1 MRVVDLNGPWM
12 LKGFDAGKGDRDRA
26 HDPHYDDSDWME
38 AHVPGVVH
46 LDLIRLKKIPHPFY
60 GLNELEVKWVED
72 KDWWYRKRLVV
83 DDEVLR
89 SDRVELV
96 FEGLDTF
103 ATVWVNG
110 KEVGRFSNMFRR
122 HRIDVKD
129 LLRRGENVVAVKFDS
144 PTRTLERL
152 YAASDVKLAGAF
164 YFPVVYGRKAQYSF
178 GWDWGPRLPTSGIW
192 RPVWLRACNTCVID
206 SYYFTSEIEASERNA
221 RATCELSLDAFREQ
235 EVEVDVSLAGHG
247 YVDRKIEKRKLT
259 IGQNRFTFEFHVK
272 DPKLWWPNGYGD
284 QALYDLGVSVTRDGT
299 ALDKLSKRVGFRRIE
314 VVQEKDDEGKTFQ
327 FRVNGALIFCKG
339 ANWVP
344 ADSFLPQVTR
354 DRYDYL
360 LSKAKEANM
369 NMLRVWGG
377 GVYESEDFY
386 ELCDE
391 KGIMIWQDF
400 MFACA
405 EYPEEDWFLE
415 ECRKEAEEVVKR
427 LRNHACLAI
436 WCGNNENDWGFK
448 AGWFGKRDAFYGH
461 TIYHKILP
469 EVCARLDPSTFYWPS
484 SPYGGEDPNSQSE
497 GDRHS
502 WDVWSGMKDYSEY
515 LKDKGRFVSEFG
527 FQSLPS
533 METIEKFT
541 APEDRYPQSRVIEHH
556 NKQVN
561 GPERLVWFL
570 SHHFKVPSDLKTF
583 AYLTQVNQG
592 EAMKTGI
599 MHWRRRKFR
608 TAGALIW
615 QLDDCWPVASWSLID
630 YYGDLKASYYYTKRA
645 FDSVALSLVLNGDMI
660 EAWITNDLL
669 DEKKGTLEIV
679 VFNSKDKRTYRKKY
693 EIDVPANSSKL
704 IARIPISEIKKADP
718 PTLVVTGI
726 LKVKGLEERQD
737 TLFLDEPKH
746 IALRKPEIKITK
758 AKALDKS
765 NKRFE
770 VGIASDTLVKAL
782 SLQIKET
789 EATFSDNCFDI
800 PPETERRVEV
810 TLERPTKPSEL
821 RKRLQFV
828 QYGPPGARRL
838 RCRLV
843 ASSLD
848 GKERHNRST

>member
-1 MRVVDLNGPWM
+1 MKIVDLNGVWK
-12 LKGFDAGKGDRDRA
+12 LKHLSTGMNDIEHSSGDSHRGVE
-26 HDPHYDDSDWME
+26 WTE
-38 AHVPGVVH
+38 ARVPGVIH
-46 LDLIRLKKIPHPFY
+46 LSLINSNEIPHPY
-60 GLNELEVKWVED
+60 YRLNELDVKRIED
-72 KDWWYRKRLVV
+72 KDWCYTKRFAV
-83 DDEVLR
+83 DEELLG
-89 SDRVELV
+89 SDRLQLA

-110 KEVGRFSNMFRR
+110 QKAKSFSNMFYE
-122 HRIDVKD
+122 HRIDVKS
-129 LLRRGENVVAVKFDS
+129 LLKKGENVIAVKFDS
-144 PTRTLERL
+144 PIKTLEKMYKAR
-152 YAASDVKLAGAF
+152 DVKLSGAF
-164 YFPVVYGRKAQYSF
+164 YSPGVYGRKAQYSF

-192 RPVWLRACNTCVID
+192 RPVWLKAYNICRID
-206 SYYFTSEIEASERNA
+206 SFHFRSETDPSGKNA
-221 RATCELSLDAFREQ
+221 RAVVKVSLDAFRDE
-235 EVEVDVSLAGHG
+235 EVDVVVSLGGHG
-247 YVDRKIEKRKLT
+247 YAGRKSEKRKLT
-259 IGQNRFTFEFHVK
+259 IGENHLTFEFDVK
-272 DPKLWWPNGYGD
+272 DPKLWWPNGHGD
-284 QALYDLGVSVTRDGT
+284 QALYDLETTVTKDGT
-299 ALDKLSKRVGFRRIE
+299 ALEKLSKKVGFRKIE
-314 VVQEKDDEGKTFQ
+314 VVQEKDEEGKTFY
-327 FRVNGALIFCKG
+327 FKVNGVPIFCKG
-339 ANWVP
+339 TNWVP

-369 NMLRVWGG
+369 NILRVWGG

-386 ELCDE
+386 DLCDE
-391 KGIMIWQDF
+391 KGIMVWQDF

-448 AGWFGKRDAFYGH
+448 AGWFGKRDVFYGH

-469 EVCARLDPSTFYWPS
+469 EVCDRLDPSTLYWPS

-515 LKDKGRFVSEFG
+515 LKDNGRFVSEFG

-533 METIEKFT
+533 MDTIAKFT
-541 APEDRYPQSRVIEHH
+541 APEDRYPQSRVMEHH

-592 EAMKTGI
+592 EAMKAGI
-599 MHWRRRKFR
+599 MHWRRRKFK

-645 FDSVALSLVLNGDMI
+645 FDSIAVSLVLNDDSV
-660 EAWITNDLL
+660 EAWVIDDLL
-669 DEKKGTLEIV
+669 HEKKGTLEIAA
-679 VFNSKDKRTYRKKY
+679 FNTNDKRTFRKTCKV
-693 EIDVPANSSKL
+693 EVPANSSKL
-704 IARIPISEIKKADP
+704 ITRIALSEIKKADSSSI
-718 PTLVVTGI
+718 VVASV
-726 LKVKGLEERQD
+726 LKVKGLHDRYD
-737 TLFLDEPKH
+737 MLFFDEPKH
-746 IALRKPEIKITK
+746 IAFRKPKIRFTSV
-758 AKALDKS
+758 KALDKS
-765 NKRFE
+765 KKRFE
-770 VGIASDTLVKAL
+770 LRIVSDTLVKAL
-782 SLQIKET
+782 SLQIRGTK
-789 EATFSDNCFDI
+789 ASFDDNCFDMAPGI
-800 PPETERRVEV
+800 ERSIEA
-810 TLERPTKPSEL
+810 TSEKPLKLSEL

-828 QYGPPGARRL
+828 YYR
-838 RCRLV
+838 
-843 ASSLD
+843 
-848 GKERHNRST
+848 